1 VALVA
6 SADIVVVEVV
16 RTVVDTFVVVEDIGL
31 VFGMETL
38 VVAVV
43 VRVEDT
49 AIVLALIQLRLP
61 NHQVTTVAVYV

>member
-6 SADIVVVEVV
+6 SADTVVVEVV
-16 RTVVDTFVVVEDIGL
+16 QTVVDTFVVVEDIGL
-31 VFGMETL
+31 VFGTGML

-49 AIVLALIQLRLP
+49 AIVLALIRLFLP